1 MHEADRETM
10 FSYYGI
16 LTDDYMT
23 LTQAWCMLL
32 NDKVLFRMHWPQ
44 FADLQ
49 VNGALIRTTNR
60 PGTQLLG
67 ANGRD
72 DGPAIKTCT
81 REGINKISL
90 SGCDARVFCL
100 GVRIVKRR
108 TVQQVLNIIL
118 RNTDGEPFEDALA
131 RVRRCVGGGNSKNDA
146 DSDSDVEVVADS
158 IPVNLRCPMSAS
170 RIKTAGRFKPCA
182 HMGGF
187 DLDTFVELNQR
198 SRKASIRSTCFT
210 VSVCFF
216 SQIAKTN
223 IVTGYSG
230 NLLDCGEDV
239 TEIDVRPDGSWRAKN
254 ENERLDLLQWHLPD
268 GSLCVPT
275 DKEMKSNLEVAKQIK
290 QEGASDG
297 CASLKLGIK
306 KNQNG
311 LWEVSKPEE
320 MRSLSSGPLELKCER
335 NGQKA
340 MPMSSSATGSCRG
353 SEDMSVNQD
362 DGGQSHFS
370 ANNGNKQDAVHC
382 FEATY
387 GVANRSPAPVGNAD
401 VIVLSDSDDENGNLI
416 SSDNIYVVGREN
428 ANCIPFPVTSEV
440 PGSYPEDPGV
450 GTAGLGLFDGDD
462 TRLSWPMQSGTSAAF
477 ELFGGADV
485 SDSFVGLPHTSDPCS
500 QSMNGFALASDVN
513 ATSAQDPYA
522 VCQSGT
528 DRDNGLVNNSL
539 FNGDDTSMQ
548 IFLPS
553 RPAGTPVQGDTRD
566 QPDISEGVR
575 KEDWISLRLG
585 GGGGG
590 TGGQGE
596 SSVANGLNYG
606 NQVTSKDSRLE
617 SLANTAS
624 LLLSMNGDGSEKKGK
639 EKRSEGPFSHPRQPR
654 SVRPRLYLSIDSDS
668 D

>member
-1 MHEADRETM
+1 
-10 FSYYGI
+10 
-16 LTDDYMT
+16 
-23 LTQAWCMLL
+23 MLL

-44 FADLQ
+44 YADLQ
-49 VNGALIRTTNR
+49 VNGVPIRTTNR

-90 SGCDARVFCL
+90 SGCDARIFCL

-118 RNTDGEPFEDALA
+118 KNTDAEPFEDALA

-170 RIKTAGRFKPCA
+170 RIKTAGRFKPCV

-198 SRKASIRSTCFT
+198 SRKWQCPICLKNYSLEDVIVDQYFNR
-210 VSVCFF
+210 
-216 SQIAKTN
+216 ITN
-223 IVTGYSG
+223 M
-230 NLLDCGEDV
+230 LRDCGEDV

-275 DKEMKSNLEVAKQIK
+275 YKEMKSNSEFAKQIK

-297 CASLKLGIK
+297 CGSLKLGIK

-320 MRSLSSGPLELKCER
+320 MQSLSSGKCER

-340 MPMSSSATGSCRG
+340 IPMSSSATGSCRG

-387 GVANRSPAPVGNAD
+387 GVGNRSPGPVGNAD

-416 SSDNIYVVGREN
+416 SSDNIYVSGHEN
-428 ANCIPFPVTSEV
+428 ANGIPFPVTPEV

-462 TRLSWPMQSGTSAAF
+462 TRMSWPMQSGTSAAF

-485 SDSFVGLPHTSDPCS
+485 SDTFVGLPHPSDPCS
-500 QSMNGFALASDVN
+500 QSMNGFTLVSDAN

-522 VCQSGT
+522 VCQSGA
-528 DRDNGLVNNSL
+528 DRNDGLVNNSL
-539 FNGDDTSMQ
+539 FSGDDTSMK

-553 RPAGTPVQGDTRD
+553 RPTVSPVQGDTRD
-566 QPDISEGVR
+566 QPNISEGVR
-575 KEDWISLRLG
+575 KEDWISLSLG
-585 GGGGG
+585 GGGGS

-596 SSVANGLNYG
+596 SGVANGLNYG
-606 NQVTSKDSRLE
+606 NQVTSKDGRLE

-624 LLLSMNGDGSEKKGK
+624 LLLSMNGDGSEKAGK